1 MKRNACALAALCLL
15 LGCLLTGC
23 GSGGKAEPSGT
34 WQENYD
40 LGVRYLSE
48 GNYKEAVLAFQA
60 AVRIDPK
67 RVETYVALAEAQI
80 ASGEQEAA
88 VKTLREGIDATGDA
102 TLEDYLLWAETSQDT
117 SVDVTEI
124 KKALTPL
131 EGGNLSVEIL
141 GSRTMRIT
149 VRDEQMLP
157 VYTVKKKDADDTGW
171 DFSWRVDFSNGTDAG
186 IWQLGTFAYKNDL
199 PDGEYTVAQMIPNA
213 SVYDWYEYREGRTWS
228 WSAGGIDG
236 AEIRT
241 SVWSNGITWLVTFPD
256 NEDTAGMDLLNTE
269 FFVLEIEDGLRDY
282 RLTENYTVENGKLS
296 RVGSLP
302 DMTYGERPDW
312 AV

>member
-1 MKRNACALAALCLL
+1 MKREICALLAVCLL
-15 LGCLLTGC
+15 FACLLSGC
-23 GSGGKAEPSGT
+23 GGAGEKVSGT

-60 AVRIDPK
+60 AIHIDPK

-80 ASGEQEAA
+80 AAGEQESA
-88 VKTLREGIDATGDA
+88 VTTLRNGIDATGDT
-102 TLEDYLLWAETSQDT
+102 TLEDYLRWAETSQDT

-124 KKALTPL
+124 KKALVPL
-131 EGGNLSVEIL
+131 EDGNLSVEIL
-141 GSRTMRIT
+141 GSRTMRVT

-157 VYTVKKKDADDTGW
+157 VYTVKKENAEDTGW
-171 DFSWRVDFSNGTDAG
+171 NFSWRVDFSNGTDTG

-213 SVYDWYEYREGRTWS
+213 SVYDWYEYREGKTRS
-228 WSAGGIDG
+228 WSAGGIRE

-256 NEDTAGMDLLNTE
+256 NEDTVGMDLLE
-269 FFVLEIEDGLRDY
+269 AEWFVLEIKDDLRDY
-282 RLTENYTVENGKLS
+282 ALTENYTVENGNLS
-296 RVGSLP
+296 RVSSLP

>member
-1 MKRNACALAALCLL
+1 MKRNACALMALCLL

-23 GSGGKAEPSGT
+23 VSGGKAEPSGT

-124 KKALTPL
+124 QKALVPL
-131 EGGNLSVEIL
+131 DGGNLSVEIL
-141 GSRTMRIT
+141 GSRTMRVT

-157 VYTVKKKDADDTGW
+157 VYTVKKEDAEDRGW
-171 DFSWRVDFSNGTDAG
+171 DFSWRVDFTNDLEKGL
-186 IWQLGTFAYKNDL
+186 WRVGTFGFKSRL
-199 PDGEYTVAQMIPNA
+199 QDGDYTVAQMIHEEGVYSSYQYKEGQVRGWGA
-213 SVYDWYEYREGRTWS
+213 SGVQN
-228 WSAGGIDG
+228 

-256 NEDTAGMDLLNTE
+256 NEDTAGMDLLNAK
-269 FFVLEIEDGLRDY
+269 FFVLEIKDDLREY
-282 RLTENYTVENGKLS
+282 QLTESYTVDGGTLT
-296 RVGSLP
+296 RVDALE
-302 DMTYGERPDW
+302 DFEVEYDR
-312 AV
+312 